1 VVGEETGDIK
11 MGIDLIL
18 PAARN
23 ELAKYVS
30 AEIDRIVPLLNTGA
44 LDRQQFAAA
53 VIVAANELKEASCT
67 PESVLISAAHAA
79 MIGLVPGRM
88 MKLAYFIPRKLRKS
102 DPKARCNLEI
112 SYQGYINLAT
122 RNNYLRWVYA
132 DLVLQGEEFFV
143 GVRGSR
149 PVIEHAVPPER
160 VLSAKAV
167 RDRLVGAYC
176 LYETATGGLAHRY
189 MSRAEINDVE
199 KRGGPLW
206 RGEFYPAM
214 VRKTP
219 VRAAANYWRLTAE
232 LSLALR
238 LEEQAELGEPQN
250 LGVDLLPPP
259 AEEKTI
265 DLSVMDE
272 DAAG

>member
-1 VVGEETGDIK
+1 
-11 MGIDLIL
+11 MGPELIL

-30 AEIDRIVPLLNTGA
+30 KELDRIVPLLNTGA
-44 LDRQQFAAA
+44 IDRQQFAAA
-53 VIVAANELKEASCT
+53 VVVAANELKEGSCT
-67 PESVLISAAHAA
+67 PESVLVSAAHAA

-88 MKLAYFIPRKLRKS
+88 MKLAYFVPRKLRRS

-143 GVRGSR
+143 GVRDSR
-149 PVIEHAVPPER
+149 PVVQHSVPPGR
-160 VLSAKAV
+160 ALTAKAV

-176 LYETATGGLAHRY
+176 LYETAGGGLAHRY
-189 MSRAEINDVE
+189 MSRAEIDEVE

-206 RGEFYPAM
+206 KGEHYPAM

-219 VRAAANYWRLTAE
+219 VRAAANYWRLTTE

-238 LEEQAELGEPQN
+238 LEEQAELGEPQD

-259 AEEKTI
+259 AGDKTI
-265 DLSVMDE
+265 DLASMDE
-272 DAAG
+272 GDGA